1 MRRRGWA
8 AGITALLGLLVVVQ
22 GVLAASASGA
32 PQAAPAKNGNNGTI
46 KIGTATIDS
55 NDQKNSN
62 NHPHVG
68 CEFHVQWFG
77 FDANVAKPVTV
88 TFNAQPPSGD
98 KSVVVTPLIGPSSFS
113 FFTSAA
119 DKLYRLDT
127 SGLTEHPIQGYHVK
141 VTVHV
146 GWSNGNDKK
155 SKVFWTQSCV
165 DPGASQSASSSASA
179 SESASAS
186 SSASASESASASQ
199 SASQSASESASAS
212 QSASQ
217 SASESVSQTP
227 SVQGSSLSTSPS
239 ISPTVLGVKITRN
252 PTSGGGLPFTG
263 GLLPPFATVVLGLG
277 LLTLGVLLAFGSR
290 THGAHQR

>member
-1 MRRRGWA
+1 MRRRRWA
-8 AGITALLGLLVVVQ
+8 AGITGLLGLLVVAQ

-32 PQAAPAKNGNNGTI
+32 PQAAPAKNGNNGTV
-46 KIGTATIDS
+46 KIGTAAIDN

-68 CEFHVQWFG
+68 CEFHLQWFG

-98 KSVVVTPLIGPSSFS
+98 KSVVVTPLIGPSAFS

-127 SGLTEHPIQGYHVK
+127 SGLTAQPNQGYHVK
-141 VTVHV
+141 VSVHV

-165 DPGASQSASSSASA
+165 DPSASQSASASA
-179 SESASAS
+179 SQSASAS
-186 SSASASESASASQ
+186 SSASASESASQ
-199 SASQSASESASAS
+199 SASASSSASAS

-239 ISPTVLGVKITRN
+239 ISPSVLGVKITRK